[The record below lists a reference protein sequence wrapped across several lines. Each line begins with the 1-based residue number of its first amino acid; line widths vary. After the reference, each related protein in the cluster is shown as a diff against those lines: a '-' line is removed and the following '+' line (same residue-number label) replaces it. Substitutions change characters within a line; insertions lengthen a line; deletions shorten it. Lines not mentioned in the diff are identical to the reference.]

1 MKSKLAIRGKSLAI
15 FGIVTYVVSIL
26 SCIENTQGEVF
37 APTAILGIASIMSL
51 TFLVMASVRL
61 WKEQKWGP
69 IWLVT
74 SSVLLVVLSLVG
86 GVPTLLVNIIRII
99 SVLVWV
105 WVIFLLFVVE
115 RLEQNV
121 PLSKGEMPEIGKH
134 LHWLKIV
141 NHALRVLDLDRSGTT
156 VDEDGQVKAKLPSR
170 PYGYLIVESPILDS
184 HVRLPIIH
192 CDDFRLADMLVDKIR
207 AEGDQRGVELLVCY
221 SPEILMPNGFSGSPW
236 HCLHFVAK
244 PEGALDEY
252 YSMNGGVHLESP
264 EPQTVFDPFVY
275 RS

>member
-1 MKSKLAIRGKSLAI
+1 MKSKLAIRGKALAI

-26 SCIENTQGEVF
+26 SSIENAQGEVI
-37 APTAILGIASIMSL
+37 APTAILAIASIMIL
-51 TFLVMASVRL
+51 AFLVMASVRL

-74 SSVLLVVLSLVG
+74 SSLLLIVLSLVG

-99 SVLVWV
+99 SVLVWA
-105 WVIFLLFVVE
+105 WVVFLLFVVE

-121 PLSKGEMPEIGKH
+121 PLSSGEMPEIGKH

-141 NHALRVLDLDRSGTT
+141 NHALRVLDFDRSGTT
-156 VDEDGQVKAKLPSR
+156 IDENGQVKAKKSFR

-184 HVRLPIIH
+184 TVRLPIIH
-192 CDDFRLADMLVDKIR
+192 RDDFCLADMLVDRIKE
-207 AEGDQRGVELLVCY
+207 EGEQHGVELLVCY
-221 SPEILMPNGFSGSPW
+221 SPETLMPNGFSAPPW

-244 PEGALDEY
+244 PKGALDEY

-264 EPQTVFDPFVY
+264 QPQTVFDPFVY